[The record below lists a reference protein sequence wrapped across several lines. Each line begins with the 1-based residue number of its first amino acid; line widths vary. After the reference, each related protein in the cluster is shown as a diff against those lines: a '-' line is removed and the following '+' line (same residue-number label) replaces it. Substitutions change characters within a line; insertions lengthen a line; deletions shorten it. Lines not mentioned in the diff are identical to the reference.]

1 MNRIFAV
8 FAALIAAVLFS
19 GCADPVV
26 FSEVFQLKKGEK
38 IYTRYNI
45 WYTEPDNISCLNIQQ
60 GSFIPL
66 GTEIEPVSTS
76 AFSDKINFRDAQGRT
91 FSIDFSEGYRLCSM
105 QEYIAY
111 TFGTE
116 NQQQL
121 LKGVPENVRP
131 RILRGEVVPGMTRE
145 QVLLAYGPPPA
156 IRTADMKN
164 ESWIYWITPSATIRL
179 VWRGDKVSN
188 ILNLN
193 K

>member
-8 FAALIAAVLFS
+8 FAALIAAVIFS

-26 FSEVFQLKKGEK
+26 FSEVFQLKKGDK

-45 WYTEPDNISCLNIQQ
+45 WYTEPENISCLNIQQ

-66 GTEIEPVSTS
+66 GTEIEPVGTS
-76 AFSDKINFRDAQGRT
+76 AFGDRINFRDRQGRT

-111 TFGTE
+111 TFGTK

-121 LKGVPENVRP
+121 LESVPENVRP

-164 ESWIYWITPSATIRL
+164 ESWIYWIAPSATIRL

-188 ILNLN
+188 VLNLN

>member
-1 MNRIFAV
+1 MNKVFAFFAAV
-8 FAALIAAVLFS
+8 FAVIIFS

-45 WYTEPDNISCLNIQQ
+45 WYTDPEDISCLNIQQ
-60 GSFIPL
+60 GAFIPL

-76 AFSDKINFRDAQGRT
+76 AFGSSISFRDAAGKKFT
-91 FSIDFSEGYRLCSM
+91 IKFSEGYRLCSM
-105 QEYIAY
+105 QDYIAY
-111 TFGTE
+111 TFGTKTQKE
-116 NQQQL
+116 L
-121 LKGVPENVRP
+121 LAEVPEAVRS

-145 QVLLAYGPPPA
+145 QVLLSYGPPPA

-164 ESWIYWITPSATIRL
+164 ESWIYWITPSAAIRL
-179 VWRGDKVSN
+179 IWRGDKVSN
-188 ILNLN
+188 VLNIN

>member
-1 MNRIFAV
+1 MKAFFAV
-8 FAALIAAVLFS
+8 AAAVFTMMIFS

-45 WYTEPDNISCLNIQQ
+45 WYTDPEDISCLNIQQ

-66 GTEIEPVSTS
+66 GTEIEPIGTS
-76 AFSDKINFRDAQGRT
+76 AFGSKISFRDKQGRRFT
-91 FSIDFSEGYRLCSM
+91 IDFSEGYRLCSM
-105 QEYIAY
+105 QDYIAY
-111 TFGTE
+111 TFCTE
-116 NQQQL
+116 NQQEQL
-121 LKGVPENVRP
+121 AKVPADAHA
-131 RILRGEVVPGMTRE
+131 RILRGEVVPGMTRA

-164 ESWIYWITPSATIRL
+164 ESWYYWISPSATIR
-179 VWRGDKVSN
+179 VIWRGDRVSN
-188 ILNLN
+188 VLNIN